1 MEYVRCSVGHLLP
14 CISVNVP
21 KTQSW
26 NSCKYIK
33 SLSRVWLFV
42 TPRTVAHQVP
52 LSMGL
57 LQARILEWVDLSFSG
72 DLPNPRIE
80 PRSPALQ
87 EDSLPF
93 VLRTPRSFR
102 SATTFHYPSPQS
114 IHLSMEPWFLLLKN
128 GFRNQDLG
136 VKCSFYAYSA
146 DRARKYMCVY

>member
-93 VLRTPRSFR
+93 EPLGRPYGNSPYFLTPVFQIHIYSSCFLQYFNYHDVQYFVSFCLFKHLG
-102 SATTFHYPSPQS
+102 TVTFP
-114 IHLSMEPWFLLLKN
+114 
-128 GFRNQDLG
+128 G
-136 VKCSFYAYSA
+136 
-146 DRARKYMCVY
+146 